1 MSETILQLEHV
12 TKKIGQKAI
21 VQDIS
26 FDIHKGEVFGLLGPN
41 GAGKTTIIRSIVGL
55 IRRTE
60 GTVFINGKNVDT
72 DFKSAISEVGA
83 IIENPE
89 FYMYMSGWNNL
100 KQFARM
106 SQKPITDEHIREI
119 VELVKLTDAINQKVK
134 TYSLGMRQRLGVAQ
148 ALIHSPALLILD
160 EPTNGLDPQ
169 GMAEFRSLIRDLAT
183 KGTSVLISSHLLS
196 EIQQITDRFAII
208 NKGVLT
214 HIEKMSDLLENNVAV
229 YKLKVTNP
237 VTTKAVLHK
246 LPVKLIAEKENL
258 FKIEVAHEDVHLIAR
273 ALIQADIDLLEMV
286 PMQASLEERFLEL
299 TKSGG
304 EQA

>member
-1 MSETILQLEHV
+1 MTETVLKLEHV
-12 TKKIGQKAI
+12 TKKIGQKNI
-21 VQDIS
+21 VHDIS

-55 IRRTE
+55 IRRSE

-72 DFKSAISEVGA
+72 EYKAAISEVGA

-89 FYMYMSGWNNL
+89 FYMYMSGWANL

-106 SQKPITDEHIREI
+106 SQKNITDEHIREI
-119 VELVKLTDAINQKVK
+119 VELVKLTGAINQKVK

-169 GMAEFRSLIRDLAT
+169 GMAEFRTLIRDLAT
-183 KGTSVLISSHLLS
+183 NGTSVLISSHLLS

-214 HIEKMSDLLENNVAV
+214 HIEKMSDLIENHVAA
-229 YKLKVTNP
+229 YKLKVSDP
-237 VTTKAVLHK
+237 VATITVLAT
-246 LPVKLIAEKENL
+246 LPVKLVAQNEYL

-273 ALIQADIDLLEMV
+273 ALIQANIDLLEMV
-286 PMQASLEERFLEL
+286 PLQASLEERFLEL
-299 TKSGG
+299 TKGG
-304 EQA
+304 GAEV

>member
-1 MSETILQLEHV
+1 MTETVLKLEHV
-12 TKKIGQKAI
+12 TKKIGQKNI
-21 VQDIS
+21 VHDIS

-55 IRRTE
+55 IRRSE

-72 DFKSAISEVGA
+72 EYKAAISEVGA

-89 FYMYMSGWNNL
+89 FYMYMSGWANL

-106 SQKPITDEHIREI
+106 SQKNITDEHIREI
-119 VELVKLTDAINQKVK
+119 VELVKLTGAIDQKVK

-148 ALIHSPALLILD
+148 ALIHNPALLILD

-169 GMAEFRSLIRDLAT
+169 GMAEFRTLIRDLAT

-214 HIEKMSDLLENNVAV
+214 HTEKMSDLLENHVAA
-229 YKLKVTNP
+229 YKLKVSDP
-237 VTTKAVLHK
+237 IATTTVLTT
-246 LPVKLIAEKENL
+246 LPVKLVAQKEDL

-273 ALIQADIDLLEMV
+273 ALIQANIDLLEMV
-286 PMQASLEERFLEL
+286 PLQASLEERFLEL
-299 TKSGG
+299 TKGG
-304 EQA
+304 GAEV

>member
-1 MSETILQLEHV
+1 MTETVLKLEHV
-12 TKKIGQKAI
+12 TKKIGQKNI
-21 VQDIS
+21 VHDIS

-55 IRRTE
+55 IRRSE

-72 DFKSAISEVGA
+72 EYKAAISEVGA

-89 FYMYMSGWNNL
+89 FYMYMSGWANL
-100 KQFARM
+100 KQFVRM
-106 SQKPITDEHIREI
+106 SQKNITDEHIREI
-119 VELVKLTDAINQKVK
+119 VELVKLTGAIDQKVK

-169 GMAEFRSLIRDLAT
+169 GMAEFRTLIRDLAT

-214 HIEKMSDLLENNVAV
+214 HTEKMSDLLENHVAA
-229 YKLKVTNP
+229 YKLKVSDP
-237 VTTKAVLHK
+237 VATTTVLTT
-246 LPVKLIAEKENL
+246 LPVKLVAQKEDL

-273 ALIQADIDLLEMV
+273 ALIQANIDLLEMV
-286 PMQASLEERFLEL
+286 PLQASLEERFLEL
-299 TKSGG
+299 TKGG
-304 EQA
+304 GAEV

>member
-1 MSETILQLEHV
+1 MTETVLKLEHV
-12 TKKIGQKAI
+12 TKKIGQKNI
-21 VQDIS
+21 VHDIS

-55 IRRTE
+55 IRRSE

-72 DFKSAISEVGA
+72 EYKAAISEVGA

-89 FYMYMSGWNNL
+89 FYMYMSGWANL
-100 KQFARM
+100 KQFAPM
-106 SQKPITDEHIREI
+106 SQKNITDEHIREI
-119 VELVKLTDAINQKVK
+119 VELVKLTGAINQKVK

-169 GMAEFRSLIRDLAT
+169 GMAEFRTLIRDLAT
-183 KGTSVLISSHLLS
+183 NGTSVLISSHLLS

-214 HIEKMSDLLENNVAV
+214 HIEKMSDLIENHVAA
-229 YKLKVTNP
+229 YKLKVSDP
-237 VTTKAVLHK
+237 VATTTVLAT
-246 LPVKLIAEKENL
+246 LPVKLVAQNEDL

-273 ALIQADIDLLEMV
+273 ALIQANIDLLEMV
-286 PMQASLEERFLEL
+286 PLQASLEERFLEL
-299 TKSGG
+299 TKGG
-304 EQA
+304 GAEV

>member
-1 MSETILQLEHV
+1 MTETVLKLEHV
-12 TKKIGQKAI
+12 TKKIGQKNI
-21 VQDIS
+21 VHDIS

-55 IRRTE
+55 IRRSE

-72 DFKSAISEVGA
+72 EYKAAISEVGA

-89 FYMYMSGWNNL
+89 FYMYMSGWANL

-106 SQKPITDEHIREI
+106 SQKNITDEHIREI
-119 VELVKLTDAINQKVK
+119 VELVKLTGAIDQKVK

-169 GMAEFRSLIRDLAT
+169 GMAEFRTLIRDLAT

-214 HIEKMSDLLENNVAV
+214 HTEKMSDLLENHVAA
-229 YKLKVTNP
+229 YKLKVSDP
-237 VTTKAVLHK
+237 VATTTVLTT
-246 LPVKLIAEKENL
+246 LPVKLVAQKEDL

-273 ALIQADIDLLEMV
+273 ALIQANIDLLEMV
-286 PMQASLEERFLEL
+286 PLQASLEERFLEL
-299 TKSGG
+299 TKGG
-304 EQA
+304 GVEV

>member
-60 GTVFINGKNVDT
+60 GTVLINGKNVDT

-119 VELVKLTDAINQKVK
+119 VELVKLTNAINQKVK

-148 ALIHSPALLILD
+148 ALIHNPALLILD

-304 EQA
+304 EKA

>member
-1 MSETILQLEHV
+1 MTETVLKLEHV
-12 TKKIGQKAI
+12 TKKIGQKNI
-21 VQDIS
+21 VHDIS

-55 IRRTE
+55 IRRSE

-72 DFKSAISEVGA
+72 EYKAAISEVGA

-89 FYMYMSGWNNL
+89 FYMYMSGWANL

-106 SQKPITDEHIREI
+106 SQKNITDEHIREI
-119 VELVKLTDAINQKVK
+119 VELVKLTGAINQKVK

-169 GMAEFRSLIRDLAT
+169 GMAEFRTLIRDLAT
-183 KGTSVLISSHLLS
+183 NGTSVLISSHLLS

-214 HIEKMSDLLENNVAV
+214 HIEKMSDLIENHVAA
-229 YKLKVTNP
+229 YKLKVSDP
-237 VTTKAVLHK
+237 IATTTVLAT
-246 LPVKLIAEKENL
+246 LPVKLVAQNEDL

-273 ALIQADIDLLEMV
+273 ALIQANIDLLEMV
-286 PMQASLEERFLEL
+286 PLQASLEERFLEL
-299 TKSGG
+299 TKGG
-304 EQA
+304 GAEV

>member
-1 MSETILQLEHV
+1 MTETVLKLEHV
-12 TKKIGQKAI
+12 TKKIGQKNI
-21 VQDIS
+21 VHDIS

-55 IRRTE
+55 IRRSE

-72 DFKSAISEVGA
+72 EYKAAISEVGA

-89 FYMYMSGWNNL
+89 FYMYMSGWANL

-106 SQKPITDEHIREI
+106 SQKNITDEHIREI
-119 VELVKLTDAINQKVK
+119 VELVKLTGAINQKVK

-169 GMAEFRSLIRDLAT
+169 GMAEFRTLIRDLAT
-183 KGTSVLISSHLLS
+183 NGTSVLISSHLLS

-214 HIEKMSDLLENNVAV
+214 HIEKMSDLIENHVAA
-229 YKLKVTNP
+229 YKLKVSDP
-237 VTTKAVLHK
+237 VATTTVLAT
-246 LPVKLIAEKENL
+246 LPVKLVAQNEDL

-273 ALIQADIDLLEMV
+273 ALIQANIDLLEMV
-286 PMQASLEERFLEL
+286 PLQASLEERFLEL
-299 TKSGG
+299 TKGRG
-304 EQA
+304 AEV

>member
-1 MSETILQLEHV
+1 MTETVLKLEHV
-12 TKKIGQKAI
+12 TKKIGQKNI
-21 VQDIS
+21 VHDIS

-55 IRRTE
+55 IRRSE

-72 DFKSAISEVGA
+72 EYKAAISEVGA

-89 FYMYMSGWNNL
+89 FYMYMSGWANL

-106 SQKPITDEHIREI
+106 SQKNITDEHIREI
-119 VELVKLTDAINQKVK
+119 VELVKLTGAIDQKVK

-148 ALIHSPALLILD
+148 ALIHNPALLILD

-169 GMAEFRSLIRDLAT
+169 GMAEFRTLIRDLAT
-183 KGTSVLISSHLLS
+183 NGTSVLISSHLLS

-214 HIEKMSDLLENNVAV
+214 HIEKMSDLLENHVAA
-229 YKLKVTNP
+229 YKLKVSDP
-237 VTTKAVLHK
+237 VATTTVLTT
-246 LPVKLIAEKENL
+246 LPVKLVAQKEDL

-273 ALIQADIDLLEMV
+273 ALIQANIDLLEMV
-286 PMQASLEERFLEL
+286 PLQASLEERFLEL
-299 TKSGG
+299 TKGG
-304 EQA
+304 GAEV

>member
-1 MSETILQLEHV
+1 MSR
-12 TKKIGQKAI
+12 KKIGQKNI
-21 VQDIS
+21 VHDIS

-55 IRRTE
+55 IRRSE

-72 DFKSAISEVGA
+72 EYKAAISEVGA

-89 FYMYMSGWNNL
+89 FYMYMSGWANL

-106 SQKPITDEHIREI
+106 SQKNITDEHIREI
-119 VELVKLTDAINQKVK
+119 VELVKLTGAINQKVK

-169 GMAEFRSLIRDLAT
+169 GMAEFRTLIRDLAT
-183 KGTSVLISSHLLS
+183 NGTSVLISSHLLS

-214 HIEKMSDLLENNVAV
+214 HIEKMSDLIENHVAA
-229 YKLKVTNP
+229 YKLKVSDP
-237 VTTKAVLHK
+237 VATTTVLAT
-246 LPVKLIAEKENL
+246 LPVKLVAQNEDL

-273 ALIQADIDLLEMV
+273 ALIQANIDLLEMV
-286 PMQASLEERFLEL
+286 PLQASLEERFLEL

-304 EQA
+304 AEV

>member
-1 MSETILQLEHV
+1 MTETVLKLKHV
-12 TKKIGQKAI
+12 TKKIGQKNI
-21 VQDIS
+21 VHDIS

-55 IRRTE
+55 IRRSE

-72 DFKSAISEVGA
+72 EYKAAISEVGA

-89 FYMYMSGWNNL
+89 FYMYMSGWANL

-106 SQKPITDEHIREI
+106 SQKNITDEHIREI
-119 VELVKLTDAINQKVK
+119 VELVKLTGAINQKVK

-169 GMAEFRSLIRDLAT
+169 GMAEFRTLIRDLAT
-183 KGTSVLISSHLLS
+183 NGTSVLISSHLLS

-214 HIEKMSDLLENNVAV
+214 HIEKMSDLIENHVAA
-229 YKLKVTNP
+229 YKLKVSDP
-237 VTTKAVLHK
+237 VATTTVLAT
-246 LPVKLIAEKENL
+246 LPVKLVAQNEDL

-273 ALIQADIDLLEMV
+273 ALIQANIDLLEMV
-286 PMQASLEERFLEL
+286 PLQASLEERFLEL
-299 TKSGG
+299 TKGG
-304 EQA
+304 GAEV

>member
-1 MSETILQLEHV
+1 MTETVLKLEHV
-12 TKKIGQKAI
+12 TKKIGQKNI
-21 VQDIS
+21 VHDIS

-55 IRRTE
+55 IRRSE

-72 DFKSAISEVGA
+72 EYKAAISEVGA

-89 FYMYMSGWNNL
+89 FYMYMSGWANL

-106 SQKPITDEHIREI
+106 SQKNITDEHVREI
-119 VELVKLTDAINQKVK
+119 VELVKLTGAIDQKVK

-148 ALIHSPALLILD
+148 ALIHNPALLILD

-169 GMAEFRSLIRDLAT
+169 GMAEFRTLIRDLAT

-214 HIEKMSDLLENNVAV
+214 HTEKMSDLLENHVAA
-229 YKLKVTNP
+229 YKLKVSDP
-237 VTTKAVLHK
+237 VATTTVLTT
-246 LPVKLIAEKENL
+246 LPVKLVAQKEDL

-273 ALIQADIDLLEMV
+273 ALIQANIDLLEMV
-286 PMQASLEERFLEL
+286 PLQASLEERFLEL
-299 TKSGG
+299 TKGG
-304 EQA
+304 GAEV

>member
-1 MSETILQLEHV
+1 MTETVLKLEHV
-12 TKKIGQKAI
+12 TKKIGQKNI
-21 VQDIS
+21 VHDIS

-55 IRRTE
+55 IRRSE

-72 DFKSAISEVGA
+72 EYKAAISEVGA

-89 FYMYMSGWNNL
+89 FYMYMSGWANL

-106 SQKPITDEHIREI
+106 SQKNITDEHIREI
-119 VELVKLTDAINQKVK
+119 VELVKLTGAIDQKVK

-169 GMAEFRSLIRDLAT
+169 GMAEFRTLIRDLAT

-214 HIEKMSDLLENNVAV
+214 HTEKMSDLLENHVAA
-229 YKLKVTNP
+229 YKLKVSDP
-237 VTTKAVLHK
+237 VATTTVFTT
-246 LPVKLIAEKENL
+246 LPVKLVAQKEDL

-273 ALIQADIDLLEMV
+273 ALIQANIDLLEMV
-286 PMQASLEERFLEL
+286 PLQASLEERFLEL
-299 TKSGG
+299 TKGG
-304 EQA
+304 GAEV

>member
-1 MSETILQLEHV
+1 MTETVLKLEHV
-12 TKKIGQKAI
+12 TKKIGQKNI
-21 VQDIS
+21 VHDIS

-60 GTVFINGKNVDT
+60 GNVFINGKNVDT
-72 DFKSAISEVGA
+72 EFKSAISEVGA

-89 FYMYMSGWNNL
+89 FYMYMSGWANL

-106 SQKPITDEHIREI
+106 SQKNITDEQIREI
-119 VELVKLTDAINQKVK
+119 VELVKLTGAINQKVK

-148 ALIHSPALLILD
+148 ALVHNPALLILD

-169 GMAEFRSLIRDLAT
+169 GMAEFRTLIRDLAT
-183 KGTSVLISSHLLS
+183 NGTSVLISSHLLS

-214 HIEKMSDLLENNVAV
+214 HIEKMSDLLENHVAV
-229 YKLKVTNP
+229 YQLKVTNP
-237 VTTKAVLHK
+237 EITKNILTT
-246 LPVKLIAEKENL
+246 LPVKLVAEKENS
-258 FKIEVAHEDVHLIAR
+258 FKVEVAHEDVHLIAR
-273 ALIQADIDLLEMV
+273 AIIQADVDLLEMF
-286 PMQASLEERFLEL
+286 PLQASLEERFLEL
-299 TKSGG
+299 TKGG
-304 EQA
+304 GAEV

>member
-1 MSETILQLEHV
+1 MTETVLKLEHV
-12 TKKIGQKAI
+12 TKKIGQKNI
-21 VQDIS
+21 VHDIS

-55 IRRTE
+55 IRRSE
-60 GTVFINGKNVDT
+60 GTVFINGNNVDT
-72 DFKSAISEVGA
+72 EYKAAISEVGA

-89 FYMYMSGWNNL
+89 FYMYMSGWANL

-106 SQKPITDEHIREI
+106 SQKNITDEHIREI
-119 VELVKLTDAINQKVK
+119 VELVKLTGAINQKVK

-169 GMAEFRSLIRDLAT
+169 GMAEFRTLIRDLAT
-183 KGTSVLISSHLLS
+183 NGTSVLISSHLLS

-214 HIEKMSDLLENNVAV
+214 HIEKMSDLIENHVAA
-229 YKLKVTNP
+229 YKLKVSDP
-237 VTTKAVLHK
+237 VATTTVLAT
-246 LPVKLIAEKENL
+246 LPVKLVAQNEDL

-273 ALIQADIDLLEMV
+273 ALIQANIDLLEMV
-286 PMQASLEERFLEL
+286 PLQASLEERFLEL

-304 EQA
+304 AEV

>member
-1 MSETILQLEHV
+1 MTETVLKLEHV
-12 TKKIGQKAI
+12 TKKIGQKNI
-21 VQDIS
+21 VHDIS

-55 IRRTE
+55 IRRSE

-72 DFKSAISEVGA
+72 EYKAAISEVGA

-89 FYMYMSGWNNL
+89 FYMYMSGWANL

-106 SQKPITDEHIREI
+106 SQKKITDEHIREI
-119 VELVKLTDAINQKVK
+119 VELVKLTGAIDQKVK

-169 GMAEFRSLIRDLAT
+169 GMAEFRTLIRDLAT

-214 HIEKMSDLLENNVAV
+214 HTEKMSDLLENHVAA
-229 YKLKVTNP
+229 YKLKVSDP
-237 VTTKAVLHK
+237 VATTTVLTT
-246 LPVKLIAEKENL
+246 LPVKLVAQKEDL

-273 ALIQADIDLLEMV
+273 ALIQANIDLLEMV
-286 PMQASLEERFLEL
+286 PLQASLEERFLEL
-299 TKSGG
+299 TKGG
-304 EQA
+304 GAEV

>member
-1 MSETILQLEHV
+1 MTETVLKLEHV
-12 TKKIGQKAI
+12 TKKIGQKNI
-21 VQDIS
+21 VHDIS

-55 IRRTE
+55 IRRSE

-72 DFKSAISEVGA
+72 EYKAAISEVGA

-89 FYMYMSGWNNL
+89 FYMYMSGWANL

-106 SQKPITDEHIREI
+106 SQKNITDEHIREI
-119 VELVKLTDAINQKVK
+119 VELVKLTGAIDQKVK

-169 GMAEFRSLIRDLAT
+169 GMAEFRTLIRDLAT
-183 KGTSVLISSHLLS
+183 NGTSVLISSHLLS

-214 HIEKMSDLLENNVAV
+214 HIEKMSDLIENHVAA
-229 YKLKVTNP
+229 YKLKVSDP
-237 VTTKAVLHK
+237 VATTTVLTT
-246 LPVKLIAEKENL
+246 LSVKLVAQKEDL

-273 ALIQADIDLLEMV
+273 ALIQANIDLLEMV
-286 PMQASLEERFLEL
+286 PLQASLEERFLEL
-299 TKSGG
+299 TKGG
-304 EQA
+304 GAEV

>member
-1 MSETILQLEHV
+1 MTETVLKLEHV
-12 TKKIGQKAI
+12 TKKIGQKNI
-21 VQDIS
+21 VHDIS

-55 IRRTE
+55 IRRSE

-72 DFKSAISEVGA
+72 EYKAAISEVGA

-89 FYMYMSGWNNL
+89 FYMYMSGWANL

-106 SQKPITDEHIREI
+106 SLKNITDEHIREI
-119 VELVKLTDAINQKVK
+119 VELVKLTGAIDQKVK

-169 GMAEFRSLIRDLAT
+169 GMAEFRTLIRDLAT

-214 HIEKMSDLLENNVAV
+214 HTEKMSDLLENHVAA
-229 YKLKVTNP
+229 YKLKVSDP
-237 VTTKAVLHK
+237 VATTTVLTT
-246 LPVKLIAEKENL
+246 LPVKLVAQKEDL

-273 ALIQADIDLLEMV
+273 ALIQANIDLLEMV
-286 PMQASLEERFLEL
+286 PLQASLEERFLEL
-299 TKSGG
+299 TKGG
-304 EQA
+304 GAEV

>member
-1 MSETILQLEHV
+1 MTETVLKLEHV
-12 TKKIGQKAI
+12 TKKIGQKNI
-21 VQDIS
+21 VHDIS

-55 IRRTE
+55 IRRSE

-72 DFKSAISEVGA
+72 EYKAAISEVGA

-89 FYMYMSGWNNL
+89 FYMYMSGWANL

-106 SQKPITDEHIREI
+106 SQKNITDEHIREI
-119 VELVKLTDAINQKVK
+119 VELVKLTGAIDQKVK

-148 ALIHSPALLILD
+148 ALIHNPALLILD

-169 GMAEFRSLIRDLAT
+169 GMAEFRTLIRDLAT

-214 HIEKMSDLLENNVAV
+214 HTEKMSDLLENHVAA
-229 YKLKVTNP
+229 YKLKVSDP
-237 VTTKAVLHK
+237 VATTTVLTT
-246 LPVKLIAEKENL
+246 LPVKLVAQKDDL

-273 ALIQADIDLLEMV
+273 ALIQANIDLLEMV
-286 PMQASLEERFLEL
+286 PLQASLEERFLEL
-299 TKSGG
+299 TKGG
-304 EQA
+304 GAEV

>member
-1 MSETILQLEHV
+1 MTETVLKLEHV
-12 TKKIGQKAI
+12 TKKIGQKNI
-21 VQDIS
+21 VHDIS

-55 IRRTE
+55 IRRSE

-72 DFKSAISEVGA
+72 EYKAAISEVGA

-89 FYMYMSGWNNL
+89 FYMYMSGWANL

-106 SQKPITDEHIREI
+106 SQKNITDEHIREI
-119 VELVKLTDAINQKVK
+119 VELVKLTGAINQKVK

-169 GMAEFRSLIRDLAT
+169 GMAEFRTLIRDLAT
-183 KGTSVLISSHLLS
+183 NGTSVLISSHLLS

-214 HIEKMSDLLENNVAV
+214 HIEKMSDLIENHVAA
-229 YKLKVTNP
+229 YKLKVSDP
-237 VTTKAVLHK
+237 VATTTVIAT
-246 LPVKLIAEKENL
+246 LPVKLVAQNEDL

-273 ALIQADIDLLEMV
+273 ALIQANIDLLEMV
-286 PMQASLEERFLEL
+286 PLQASLEERFLEL
-299 TKSGG
+299 TKGG
-304 EQA
+304 GAEV

>member
-1 MSETILQLEHV
+1 MTETVLKLEHV
-12 TKKIGQKAI
+12 TKKIGQKNI
-21 VQDIS
+21 VHDIS

-55 IRRTE
+55 IRRSE

-72 DFKSAISEVGA
+72 EYKAAISEVGA

-89 FYMYMSGWNNL
+89 FYMYMSGWANL

-106 SQKPITDEHIREI
+106 SQKNITDEHIREI
-119 VELVKLTDAINQKVK
+119 VELVKLTGAIDQKVK

-169 GMAEFRSLIRDLAT
+169 GMAEFRTLIRDLAT

-214 HIEKMSDLLENNVAV
+214 HTEKMSDLLENNVAA
-229 YKLKVTNP
+229 YKLKVSDP
-237 VTTKAVLHK
+237 VATTTVLTT
-246 LPVKLIAEKENL
+246 LPVKLVAQKEDF

-273 ALIQADIDLLEMV
+273 ALIQANIDLLEMV
-286 PMQASLEERFLEL
+286 PLQASLEERFLEL
-299 TKSGG
+299 TKGG
-304 EQA
+304 GAEV

>member
-1 MSETILQLEHV
+1 M
-12 TKKIGQKAI
+12 
-21 VQDIS
+21 
-26 FDIHKGEVFGLLGPN
+26 
-41 GAGKTTIIRSIVGL
+41 
-55 IRRTE
+55 
-60 GTVFINGKNVDT
+60 DT

-148 ALIHSPALLILD
+148 ALIHNPALLILD

-304 EQA
+304 EKA

>member
-1 MSETILQLEHV
+1 MTETVLKLEHV
-12 TKKIGQKAI
+12 TKKIGQKNI
-21 VQDIS
+21 VHDIS

-55 IRRTE
+55 IRRSE

-72 DFKSAISEVGA
+72 EYKAAISEVGA

-89 FYMYMSGWNNL
+89 FYMYMSGWANL

-106 SQKPITDEHIREI
+106 SQKNITDEHVREI
-119 VELVKLTDAINQKVK
+119 VELVKLTGAINQKVK

-169 GMAEFRSLIRDLAT
+169 GMAEFRTLIRDLAT
-183 KGTSVLISSHLLS
+183 NGTSVLISSHLLS

-214 HIEKMSDLLENNVAV
+214 YIEKMSDLIENHVAA
-229 YKLKVTNP
+229 YKLKVSDP
-237 VTTKAVLHK
+237 EATKTVLAT
-246 LPVKLIAEKENL
+246 LPVKLVAQNEDL

-273 ALIQADIDLLEMV
+273 ALIQANIDLLEMV
-286 PMQASLEERFLEL
+286 PLQASLEERFLEL
-299 TKSGG
+299 TKGG
-304 EQA
+304 GAEV

>member
-1 MSETILQLEHV
+1 MTETVLKLEHV
-12 TKKIGQKAI
+12 TKKIGQKNI
-21 VQDIS
+21 VHDIS

-55 IRRTE
+55 IRRSE

-72 DFKSAISEVGA
+72 EYKAAISEVGA

-89 FYMYMSGWNNL
+89 FYMYMSGWANL

-106 SQKPITDEHIREI
+106 SQKNITDEHIREI
-119 VELVKLTDAINQKVK
+119 VELVKLTGAINQKVK
-134 TYSLGMRQRLGVAQ
+134 MYSLGMRQRLGVAQ

-169 GMAEFRSLIRDLAT
+169 GMAEFRTLIRDLAT
-183 KGTSVLISSHLLS
+183 NGTSVLISSHLLS

-214 HIEKMSDLLENNVAV
+214 HIEKMSDLIENHVAA
-229 YKLKVTNP
+229 YKLKVSDP
-237 VTTKAVLHK
+237 VATTTVLAT
-246 LPVKLIAEKENL
+246 LPVKLVAQNEDL

-273 ALIQADIDLLEMV
+273 ALIQANIDLLEMV
-286 PMQASLEERFLEL
+286 PLQASLEERFLEL
-299 TKSGG
+299 TKGG
-304 EQA
+304 GAEV

>member
-1 MSETILQLEHV
+1 MTETVLKLEHV
-12 TKKIGQKAI
+12 TKKIGQKNI
-21 VQDIS
+21 VHDIS

-72 DFKSAISEVGA
+72 EYKAAISEVGA

-89 FYMYMSGWNNL
+89 FYMYMSGWANL

-106 SQKPITDEHIREI
+106 SQKNITDEHIRKI
-119 VELVKLTDAINQKVK
+119 VELVKLTGAIDQKVK

-169 GMAEFRSLIRDLAT
+169 GMAEFRTLIRDLAT

-214 HIEKMSDLLENNVAV
+214 HTEKMSDLLENHVAA
-229 YKLKVTNP
+229 YKLKVSDA
-237 VTTKAVLHK
+237 VATTTVLTT
-246 LPVKLIAEKENL
+246 LPVKLVAQKEDL

-273 ALIQADIDLLEMV
+273 ALIQANIDLLEMV
-286 PMQASLEERFLEL
+286 PLQASLEERFLEL
-299 TKSGG
+299 TKGG
-304 EQA
+304 GAEV

>member
-1 MSETILQLEHV
+1 MTETVLKLEHV
-12 TKKIGQKAI
+12 TKKIGQKNI
-21 VQDIS
+21 VHDIS

-41 GAGKTTIIRSIVGL
+41 GAGKTTIIRSIVCL
-55 IRRTE
+55 IRRSE

-72 DFKSAISEVGA
+72 EYKAAISEVGA

-89 FYMYMSGWNNL
+89 FYMYMSGWANL

-106 SQKPITDEHIREI
+106 SQKNITDEHIREI
-119 VELVKLTDAINQKVK
+119 VELVKLTGAINQKVK

-169 GMAEFRSLIRDLAT
+169 GMAEFRTLIRDLAT
-183 KGTSVLISSHLLS
+183 NGTSVLISSHLLS

-214 HIEKMSDLLENNVAV
+214 HIEKMSDLIENHVAA
-229 YKLKVTNP
+229 YKLKVSDP
-237 VTTKAVLHK
+237 VATTTVLAT
-246 LPVKLIAEKENL
+246 LPVKLVAQNEDL

-273 ALIQADIDLLEMV
+273 ALIQANIDLLEMF
-286 PMQASLEERFLEL
+286 PLQASLEERFLEL

-304 EQA
+304 AEV

>member
-148 ALIHSPALLILD
+148 ALIHNPALLILD

-237 VTTKAVLHK
+237 VTTKAVLYK

-258 FKIEVAHEDVHLIAR
+258 FKIEVAHDDVHLIAR

-304 EQA
+304 EKA

>member
-1 MSETILQLEHV
+1 MTETVLKLEHV
-12 TKKIGQKAI
+12 TKKIGQKNI
-21 VQDIS
+21 VHDIS

-55 IRRTE
+55 IRRSE

-72 DFKSAISEVGA
+72 EYKAAISEVGA
-83 IIENPE
+83 IIENPK
-89 FYMYMSGWNNL
+89 FYMYMSGWANL

-106 SQKPITDEHIREI
+106 SQKNITDEHIREI
-119 VELVKLTDAINQKVK
+119 VELVKLTGAINQKVK

-169 GMAEFRSLIRDLAT
+169 GMAEFRTLIRDLAT
-183 KGTSVLISSHLLS
+183 NGTSVLISSHLLS

-214 HIEKMSDLLENNVAV
+214 HIEKMSDLIENHVAA
-229 YKLKVTNP
+229 YKLKVSDP
-237 VTTKAVLHK
+237 VATTTVIAT
-246 LPVKLIAEKENL
+246 LPVKLVAQNEDL

-273 ALIQADIDLLEMV
+273 ALIQANIDLLEMV
-286 PMQASLEERFLEL
+286 PLQASLEERFLEL
-299 TKSGG
+299 TKGG
-304 EQA
+304 GAEV

>member
-1 MSETILQLEHV
+1 MTETVLKLEHV
-12 TKKIGQKAI
+12 TKKIGQKNI
-21 VQDIS
+21 VHDIS

-55 IRRTE
+55 IRRSE

-72 DFKSAISEVGA
+72 EYKAAISEVGA

-89 FYMYMSGWNNL
+89 FYMYMSGWANL

-106 SQKPITDEHIREI
+106 SQKNITDEHIREI
-119 VELVKLTDAINQKVK
+119 VELVKLTGAIDQKVK

-169 GMAEFRSLIRDLAT
+169 GMAEFRTLIRDLAT

-214 HIEKMSDLLENNVAV
+214 HTEKMSDLLENHVAA
-229 YKLKVTNP
+229 YKLKVSDP
-237 VTTKAVLHK
+237 VATTTVLTT
-246 LPVKLIAEKENL
+246 LPVKLVAQKEDL

-273 ALIQADIDLLEMV
+273 ALIHANIDLLEMV
-286 PMQASLEERFLEL
+286 PLQASLEERFLEL
-299 TKSGG
+299 TKGG
-304 EQA
+304 GAEV

>member
-1 MSETILQLEHV
+1 MTETVLKLEHV
-12 TKKIGQKAI
+12 TKKIGQKNI
-21 VQDIS
+21 VHDIS

-55 IRRTE
+55 IRRSE

-72 DFKSAISEVGA
+72 EYKAAISEVGA

-89 FYMYMSGWNNL
+89 FYMYMSGWANL

-106 SQKPITDEHIREI
+106 SQKNITDEHIREI
-119 VELVKLTDAINQKVK
+119 VELVKLTGAIDQKVK

-169 GMAEFRSLIRDLAT
+169 GMAEFRTLIRDLAT

-214 HIEKMSDLLENNVAV
+214 HTEKMSDLLENHVAA
-229 YKLKVTNP
+229 YKLKVSDP
-237 VTTKAVLHK
+237 VATTTVLTT
-246 LPVKLIAEKENL
+246 LPVKLVAQKEDL

-273 ALIQADIDLLEMV
+273 ALIQANIDLLEMV
-286 PMQASLEERFLEL
+286 PLQASLEERFLEL
-299 TKSGG
+299 TKGG
-304 EQA
+304 GAEE

>member
-1 MSETILQLEHV
+1 MTETVLKLEHV
-12 TKKIGQKAI
+12 TKKIGQKNI
-21 VQDIS
+21 VHDIS

-55 IRRTE
+55 IRRSE

-72 DFKSAISEVGA
+72 EYKAAISEVGA

-89 FYMYMSGWNNL
+89 FYMYMSGWANL

-106 SQKPITDEHIREI
+106 SQKNITEEHIREI
-119 VELVKLTDAINQKVK
+119 VELVKLTGAIDQKVK

-169 GMAEFRSLIRDLAT
+169 GMAEFRTLIRDLAT

-214 HIEKMSDLLENNVAV
+214 HTEKMSDLLENHVAA
-229 YKLKVTNP
+229 YKLKVSDP
-237 VTTKAVLHK
+237 VATTTVLTT
-246 LPVKLIAEKENL
+246 LPVKLVAQKEDL

-273 ALIQADIDLLEMV
+273 ALIQANIDLLEMV
-286 PMQASLEERFLEL
+286 PLQASLEERFLEL
-299 TKSGG
+299 TKGG
-304 EQA
+304 GAEV

>member
-169 GMAEFRSLIRDLAT
+169 GMAEFRSLICDLAT

-304 EQA
+304 EKA

>member
-1 MSETILQLEHV
+1 MTETVLKLEHV
-12 TKKIGQKAI
+12 TKKIGQKNI
-21 VQDIS
+21 VHDIS

-55 IRRTE
+55 IRRSE

-72 DFKSAISEVGA
+72 EYKAAISEVGA

-89 FYMYMSGWNNL
+89 FYMYMSGWANL

-106 SQKPITDEHIREI
+106 SQKNITDEHIREI
-119 VELVKLTDAINQKVK
+119 VELVKLTGAINQKVK

-169 GMAEFRSLIRDLAT
+169 GMAEFRTLIRDLAT
-183 KGTSVLISSHLLS
+183 NGTSVLISSHLLS

-214 HIEKMSDLLENNVAV
+214 HIEKMSDLIENHVAA
-229 YKLKVTNP
+229 YKLKASDP
-237 VTTKAVLHK
+237 VATTTVLAT
-246 LPVKLIAEKENL
+246 LPVKLVAQNEDL

-273 ALIQADIDLLEMV
+273 ALIQANIDLLEMV
-286 PMQASLEERFLEL
+286 PLQASLEERFLEL
-299 TKSGG
+299 TKGG
-304 EQA
+304 GAEV